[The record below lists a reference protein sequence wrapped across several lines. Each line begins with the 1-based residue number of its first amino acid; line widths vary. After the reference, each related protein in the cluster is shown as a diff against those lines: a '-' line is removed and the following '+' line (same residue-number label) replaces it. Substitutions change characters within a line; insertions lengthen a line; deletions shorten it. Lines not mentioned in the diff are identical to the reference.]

1 MSRKVKA
8 IIASGIVIVLLVAV
22 LVVLQLTKV
31 DKPESTVSAVEVE
44 VITVISG
51 LEKDLEYIKVKNQAD
66 EYEISRQAEGRWG
79 IADIMDYD
87 QDLAMYFTTIQQ
99 ATSVTALEIIEENC
113 TNLAKFGLDAPTLVF
128 EVKFKDGKTYTI
140 KKGMTSSD
148 KSISYFTE
156 GDTKTV
162 YSIKSNYF
170 ENLELDRYAYIQTL
184 LVPGFESDQAE
195 DIPQIDKITI
205 TRPDLAKPIIVEK
218 FDPTAGKEFSAPQA
232 NLRLVSP
239 KTALLSYED
248 IQNVLYGYFGIE
260 AQSIVAVKPTAKQ
273 LEEYGFN
280 KPTSVF
286 EMSYDSNSHIKVTTG
301 NAITTDVLDSEGEA
315 TGQKKITSYYAMRD
329 DSEQV
334 FVIGAADVRWLD
346 TVPEKLVSDV
356 QILPHILEIDSIDVT
371 LEGKVNNL
379 EFIKGED
386 KKDAKLLTAKL
397 NGKDVDI
404 GESKMYMQVLLLT
417 SIGNFGDV
425 NQTGTP
431 VATIKYN
438 YVDGKSELV
447 EVYIK
452 EDLTC
457 TIVIN
462 KTDAFIG
469 RSGYVDKLIKELKN
483 LETGKTVDMDW

>member
-8 IIASGIVIVLLVAV
+8 IIAGGVVIALLVAV
-22 LVVLQLTKV
+22 LVVLQLTKE
-31 DKPESTVSAVEVE
+31 DKPESTVSAVEVD
-44 VITVISG
+44 VISVING
-51 LEKDLEYIKVKNQAD
+51 LETDLEYIKVKNQAD

-99 ATSVTALEIIEENC
+99 ATSVNALEIIEENS

-156 GDTKTV
+156 GETKTV

-170 ENLELDRYAYIQTL
+170 ENLELDRYAYIRTL

-195 DIPQIDKITI
+195 DIPKIDKITI

-218 FDPTAGKEFSAPQA
+218 FDPTMGKEFSAPQA
-232 NLRLVSP
+232 DLRLISP
-239 KTALLSYED
+239 RNALLSYD
-248 IQNVLYGYFGIE
+248 AIQNTLYGYFGIE
-260 AQSIVAVKPTAKQ
+260 AESIVAVKPTKEQ
-273 LEEYGFN
+273 FEEYGFN
-280 KPTSVF
+280 KPTSVL
-286 EMSYDSNSHIKVTTG
+286 EMQYDSNSNIKITTG
-301 NAITTDVLDSEGEA
+301 KAITTDVVDSEGKP
-315 TGQKKITSYYAMRD
+315 TGQKKVSSYYAM
-329 DSEQV
+329 SGGSQQV
-334 FVIGAADVRWLD
+334 FVMKAIDVRWLE
-346 TVPEKLVSDV
+346 TMPEKLISDV

-371 LEGKVNNL
+371 LEGKTNNL
-379 EFIKGED
+379 KIIKGAD
-386 KKDAKLLTAKL
+386 KKDTKLITAKL
-397 NGKDVDI
+397 NGKAV
-404 GESKMYMQVLLLT
+404 EASEAKMYMQVLLLT
-417 SIGNFGDV
+417 SIGDFGDTK
-425 NQTGTP
+425 QTGNP

-438 YVDGKSELV
+438 YVNGKSELV

-457 TIVIN
+457 TVVIN
-462 KTDAFIG
+462 KASAYIG
-469 RSGYVDKLIKELKN
+469 RAGYVDKLIKELKN
-483 LETGKTVDMDW
+483 LEAGKTVDMDW